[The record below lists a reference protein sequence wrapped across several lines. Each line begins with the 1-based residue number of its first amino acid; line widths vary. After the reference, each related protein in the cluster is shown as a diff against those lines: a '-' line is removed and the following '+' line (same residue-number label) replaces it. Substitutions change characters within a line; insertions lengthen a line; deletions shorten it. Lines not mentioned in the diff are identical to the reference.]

1 VIDIP
6 AAAGIRIPKNQQ
18 LRLGWLFPY
27 SGIFRH
33 LKKDLEQGLIL
44 GWGAGR
50 EDVVLAPHPA
60 FIQTG
65 SLRDTEGALKKL
77 LLHDDVDLVIG
88 VVSTKVARS
97 IIPLLEQQQTPLL
110 LLNLGADIPTSEL
123 RSPFLLYN
131 SLHLWKSQWAIGK
144 WAQKKYGGE
153 PAINLSVYEA
163 GYSLHETFKAGVAAA
178 GAETVKLN
186 IVKNFAPSPD
196 VRPLI
201 QYLLAQ
207 QPAHAHALLSGKE
220 GELFLRLFYEQGLHA
235 KMALTVNPFM
245 VEEGLPSGVPI
256 GTDIHNA
263 ITWSRDLDTV
273 CNRQFVEG
281 YQAHYDE
288 YPDAFSLL
296 AYEAGLALA
305 AAVQTISGKINGA
318 SLADA
323 LENVRPAGPRGRIS
337 LSTRPLQTQMPVYI
351 RQSEITPSP
360 ARHQNKIIE
369 ILTGIEWNAPALIT
383 QHPIYSGWQ
392 NPYLCV

>member
-1 VIDIP
+1 MINTSSTS
-6 AAAGIRIPKNQQ
+6 GIATSKTQRLK
-18 LRLGWLFPY
+18 LGWLFPY
-27 SGIFRH
+27 SGIFRR
-33 LKKDLEQGLIL
+33 LRTDLEQGLAL
-44 GWGAGR
+44 GWGGER
-50 EDVVLAPHPA
+50 KDIVLAPYPA

-65 SLRDTEGALKKL
+65 SLRDTEDALKKL
-77 LLHDDVDLVIG
+77 LLYDEVDLVIG

-97 IIPLLEQQQTPLL
+97 IIPLLQQQQTPLL
-110 LLNLGADIPTSEL
+110 LLNLGADIPTREL
-123 RSPFLLYN
+123 QSPFLLYN

-153 PAINLSVYEA
+153 PAINLSIYEA
-163 GYSLHETFKAGVAAA
+163 GYSLHEPFKAGVAAA

-220 GELFLRLFYEQGLHA
+220 GELFLRMFFEQGLHS

-245 VEEGLPSGVPI
+245 VEDGLPCGIPA
-256 GTDIHNA
+256 GTDIFNA
-263 ITWSRDLDTV
+263 MTWSRDLDTV

-281 YQAHYDE
+281 YQARYDE
-288 YPDAFSLL
+288 YPHAFTLL

-305 AAVQTISGKINGA
+305 AAVQAIPGKINGA

-323 LENVRPAGPRGRIS
+323 LENVRPAGPRGKFC

-351 RQSEITPSP
+351 RQPVITTPP
-360 ARHQNKIIE
+360 GRHQNRIIE
-369 ILTGIEWNAPALIT
+369 IQTGIEWNAPSLIT
-383 QHPIYSGWQ
+383 QQPFSGGWQ